1 MIRYRSNDTYKCAVV
16 VAKVETMQWHEQ
28 SAVRRMTRP
37 DMGHVGAVVTQP
49 RHRHHTWHQGVTR
62 DMDHIKHCLRGR
74 SSGNI
79 LRLSQYS
86 VSFCCS
92 LLLPTDIINLVFWHV
107 KTSKSPHS
115 NSLKTSHFWARYPL
129 TTLHTPTT
137 QQTHDLEI
145 VGRCKT
151 PFVYSGKFRR
161 CRTSFVFWQ
170 RRRSRTLMC
179 TWSSDLHLIY

>member
-1 MIRYRSNDTYKCAVV
+1 MPRIKMKNKTIWISKYFFKILYYVKVFKWLLAVV

-28 SAVRRMTRP
+28 TAVRIMTWP

-62 DMDHIKHCLRGR
+62 DMDHIKHCLWGR

-129 TTLHTPTT
+129 TTLHT

-145 VGRCKT
+145 VG
-151 PFVYSGKFRR
+151 
-161 CRTSFVFWQ
+161 
-170 RRRSRTLMC
+170 
-179 TWSSDLHLIY
+179 LIENIG